1 MSEVIRLTSSSPP
14 NKPELCP
21 PELCPLTAY
30 RELHALFAT
39 CRRTKQIGVAVGPTG
54 SGKTTAA
61 KAYAAADAYSS
72 EVAYLRINTTINAG
86 QPFLNKLC
94 AAVRAYPPHGSG
106 KADFLDAIKEMIV
119 RSYGVR
125 LIILDEMNLGSGE
138 ILHLIRDLWDEAR
151 CGVVLL
157 GTPEMENLWARRGKS
172 KSDPFEAFRDRI
184 GQRLD
189 IARPDSDDVN
199 ALCRH
204 YDLNGKRERDM
215 VADSMRKW
223 NGLHGFDRLMEN
235 ARQLAGEGQPVA
247 AQHLI
252 DAAELTGAL

>member
-1 MSEVIRLTSSSPP
+1 MSEVIRLTSSSPA
-14 NKPELCP
+14 NKPEH
-21 PELCPLTAY
+21 CPLTAY
-30 RELHALFAT
+30 RELHDLFTT
-39 CRRTKQIGVAVGPTG
+39 CRRTQQIGVAVGPTG

-61 KAYAAADAYSS
+61 KAYAADWRNNA
-72 EVAYLRINTTINAG
+72 AYLRINTTINAG

-94 AAVRAYPPHGSG
+94 AAVRAYPPQGSS
-106 KADFLDAIKEMIV
+106 KADFLDAVKERV
-119 RSYGVR
+119 VQSYGVG
-125 LIILDEMNLGSGE
+125 LIILDEMNHGSGE

-157 GTPEMENLWARRGKS
+157 GTPEMENLWARRAKS

-189 IARPDSDDVN
+189 IARPDNDDVS

-204 YDLNGKRERDM
+204 YDLIGKRERDL
-215 VADSMRKW
+215 VAASMRKW

-235 ARQLAGEGQPVA
+235 ARQLAGEGKPVT